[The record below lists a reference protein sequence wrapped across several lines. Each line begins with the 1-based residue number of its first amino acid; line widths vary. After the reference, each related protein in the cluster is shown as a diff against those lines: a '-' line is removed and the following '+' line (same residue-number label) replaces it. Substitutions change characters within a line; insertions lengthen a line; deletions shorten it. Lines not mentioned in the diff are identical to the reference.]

1 MHVSSK
7 QISWNGLAKTKC
19 YGHHKFWGLANLS
32 SMDVVPTCTPQR
44 LPASRPLANTVSP
57 DSFSPLLI
65 SWWKTLSRYSCN
77 WHFSGVNSEC
87 FRAIVFSF
95 TGTIFI
101 SFVHVS
107 GGLLSFFLP
116 LLYIGCRWKIC
127 FSLAS
132 LPQPVGSFWNSAV
145 KREFCLRIVKPAFQ
159 HHWPNTGLVTIIL
172 LRGQTLGGR
181 SCRGLY
187 WRGYIQKKVYLLSQC
202 V

>member
-1 MHVSSK
+1 MLWAS
-7 QISWNGLAKTKC
+7 QI
-19 YGHHKFWGLANLS
+19 WGSCQLVLHGPCPHLHPPRDCLLPDPS
-32 SMDVVPTCTPQR
+32 LTQR
-44 LPASRPLANTVSP
+44 RQT
-57 DSFSPLLI
+57 PLLI
-65 SWWKTLSRYSCN
+65 SRWKTLSQRSCN

-87 FRAIVFSF
+87 FRVIVLSF

-116 LLYIGCRWKIC
+116 LLYIGCCWKIC
-127 FSLAS
+127 FPLAS
-132 LPQPVGSFWNSAV
+132 LPQPVGSFWNPAV
-145 KREFCLRIVKPAFQ
+145 KREFCLRIAKPAFQ
-159 HHWPNTGLVTIIL
+159 HHWPNTGSVTIIL

-187 WRGYIQKKVYLLSQC
+187 IQKKVYLLSQC